1 MNVMSDIEEPSAEHA
16 ALAVEELADVLHAC
30 VHEGASVGFI
40 LPFEREAALRFWR
53 GLLPAFQSGARR
65 LLVARREGRIVGTVQ
80 LLLDMPANG
89 RHRAEIAKMLV
100 HPWAR
105 RQGLAR
111 ALMEAAEALAR
122 RQGRSLLLLDT
133 VTGNPAET
141 LYRSLGFQ
149 VAGVVPGYARSTEG
163 ALEPTTVMY
172 KQLSPETPLSLHRD
186 AALG

>member
-1 MNVMSDIEEPSAEHA
+1 MNALTDIEELSAEQA
-16 ALAVEELADVLHAC
+16 TTAMEELADVLHAC
-30 VHEGASVGFI
+30 VLEGASVGFI
-40 LPFEREAALRFWR
+40 LPFEREAALQFWR
-53 GLLPAFQSGARR
+53 KLLPSFQAGARR

-100 HPWAR
+100 HPSAR

-122 RQGRSLLLLDT
+122 RHERTLLLLDT

-149 VAGVVPGYARSTEG
+149 VAGVVPGYALSTEG
-163 ALEPTTVMY
+163 AMESTTIMY
-172 KQLSPETPLSLHRD
+172 KQLSTDGL
-186 AALG
+186 AAPV